1 MDSVIQQMK
10 ECLRSNLYDNYFLR
24 YMVIQ
29 RMNLLLDEAGK
40 FENSIDWIHLS
51 SLLFGTLMVH
61 NVAEQQADPGMN
73 FAANAWFQAFL
84 FNFGEVLDRIKLFA
98 ILQEHG

>member
-29 RMNLLLDEAGK
+29 RMNLLLAEAGK
-40 FENSIDWIHLS
+40 FENSIDWIHTPTERAGS
-51 SLLFGTLMVH
+51 M
-61 NVAEQQADPGMN
+61 M
-73 FAANAWFQAFL
+73 
-84 FNFGEVLDRIKLFA
+84 
-98 ILQEHG
+98 